1 MPTEAEKLLDNVSCF
16 ITPSAIWR
24 NFIEL
29 ITPHAVNRR
38 RTVKKTDTEN
48 LLHTQKY

>member
-1 MPTEAEKLLDNVSCF
+1 MPTEAEKLLDSVSCF

-29 ITPHAVNRR
+29 ITPSRSKY
-38 RTVKKTDTEN
+38 KKDSGKDR
-48 LLHTQKY
+48 H